1 MAMLAGMLLALFTPF
16 VRAGLLTVNGE
27 CFGNTP
33 EADARLVRGRAGYL
47 GGSLGTTSR
56 RLRVRFAPTHRW
68 VNMTSPLCPM
78 LTLARSLEDCTEGL
92 LRLVSRPGFAAFKS
106 LLDVGGG
113 LRVSIAARNAIPCL
127 SAIIVELP
135 RIAALLGLL
144 MPCFQVVSESRRM
157 MS

>member
-1 MAMLAGMLLALFTPF
+1 MSDADLGAFLRGLHGGALATGVQL
-16 VRAGLLTVNGE
+16 
-27 CFGNTP
+27 
-33 EADARLVRGRAGYL
+33 
-47 GGSLGTTSR
+47 SQ
-56 RLRVRFAPTHRW
+56 
-68 VNMTSPLCPM
+68 
-78 LTLARSLEDCTEGL
+78 
-92 LRLVSRPGFAAFKS
+92 RPGFAAFKS